1 MMKITKYTLFTTFFI
16 SSICFADSP
25 VQEQVTLPN
34 IIDVVSFCMSDK
46 TCTSITPVVEEQEIN
61 YDVKYETK
69 SLITDPAEG
78 DDDD

>member
-1 MMKITKYTLFTTFFI
+1 MMKITKYALFTTFFI
-16 SSICFADSP
+16 SSFCFADAP

-34 IIDVVSFCMSDK
+34 IIEVVSFCMSDK

-69 SLITDPAEG
+69 PLITDPSEI
-78 DDDD
+78 DIDE

>member
-1 MMKITKYTLFTTFFI
+1 MKITKYSLLTTFFI

-46 TCTSITPVVEEQEIN
+46 TCISITPVVEEQEIN
-61 YDVKYETK
+61 YDVKYETIP
-69 SLITDPAEG
+69 LITDPTDLG
-78 DDDD
+78 DDD

>member
-1 MMKITKYTLFTTFFI
+1 MKITKYSLLTTFFI

-25 VQEQVTLPN
+25 TQEQITLPN

-46 TCTSITPVVEEQEIN
+46 TCTSVTPMVEEHEIN
-61 YDVKYETK
+61 YDVKYETQP
-69 SLITDPAEG
+69 LITDPSES